1 MALEVEIRKQAG
13 SFYLQTAFTC
23 EKEFLGILGASG
35 SGKSMTLK
43 CIAGIER
50 PDRGRIVLDGRV
62 LFDSEQKINLPPR
75 QRRVG
80 YLFQNYALFPDMT
93 ARQNILCGLHAERD
107 RKKRERRADEMM
119 ELLQI
124 RDIADL
130 RPGQLS
136 GGQAQ
141 RTALGRILV
150 NEPELLMLDEPF
162 AALDTHLRLKLQMEL
177 KSLLSGYDR
186 GIIMVTH
193 DRDEAFRMCDRIGVI
208 DQGQMLAMKET
219 RELFADPGSRA
230 VAAITGCKNIVR
242 ARKTGKRE
250 VFIPDWN
257 VYLTTGKEV
266 RDDLQAVGIRA
277 HSFRPADRPSGTGQ
291 TGPSSRWAGFPR
303 PLGPIQGKPAHCPT
317 SSALRAPSPQG
328 EGYGPVSPVHA
339 GPRPGE
345 EMNFYPVRI
354 VREMEEPFEWVS
366 EFVYEGQVSG
376 TPAIWWRYAKE
387 LRLSEPP
394 ESLGVSP
401 EEVLLLY

>member
-1 MALEVEIRKQAG
+1 MALEVNIEKRAG
-13 SFYLQTAFTC
+13 SFHLRTAFTC
-23 EKEFLGILGASG
+23 EKEFLGLLGASG

-50 PDRGRIVLDGRV
+50 PDSGRIVLDGRV

-80 YLFQNYALFPDMT
+80 YLFQSYALFPDMT
-93 ARQNILCGLHAERD
+93 ARQNILCGLHAEKD
-107 RKKRERRADEMM
+107 KQKREQRAEAMM

-124 RDIADL
+124 RDVANL
-130 RPGQLS
+130 RPYQLS

-141 RTALGRILV
+141 RVALGRILV

-208 DQGQMLAMKET
+208 DAGQMLAMKET

-230 VAAITGCKNIVR
+230 VAAITGCKNIAD
-242 ARKTGKRE
+242 ARKTGKFE
-250 VFIPDWN
+250 VFVPEWN
-257 VYLTTGKEV
+257 IYLKTGKEV
-266 RDDLQAVGIRA
+266 RDDLKAVGIRA
-277 HSFRPADRPSGTGQ
+277 HSFRP
-291 TGPSSRWAGFPR
+291 
-303 PLGPIQGKPAHCPT
+303 
-317 SSALRAPSPQG
+317 
-328 EGYGPVSPVHA
+328 
-339 GPRPGE
+339 GE
-345 EMNFYPVRI
+345 EENRYPVTI

-366 EFVYEGQVSG
+366 EFVYEEQVPEK
-376 TPAIWWRYAKE
+376 PAAWWRYSKAF
-387 LRLSEPP
+387 RLPEPP
-394 ESLGVSP
+394 GTLGVSP
-401 EEVLLLY
+401 DEVLLLY